1 MRLRK
6 KKGAT
11 VAPFSARGNCS
22 AAGRPAARQ
31 KKGTVLLLPKLM
43 GMRNLTIGVLAVLV
57 ALGSA
62 SLYASLAQRDA
73 EPMVARCNPH
83 GICKACKNCKY
94 CKHCSKDGGTCSVC
108 R

>member
-1 MRLRK
+1 
-6 KKGAT
+6 
-11 VAPFSARGNCS
+11 
-22 AAGRPAARQ
+22 
-31 KKGTVLLLPKLM
+31 
-43 GMRNLTIGVLAVLV
+43 MRNLTIAVLAVLV

-62 SLYASLAQRDA
+62 SLYASFAQRDA
-73 EPMVARCNPH
+73 EPMVARCNPY